1 MTGLKKNQDLT
12 IEQKRLLIES
22 DNGKISVS
30 RQCQLL
36 DLNRSSWYYRSSS
49 DDSYNEQLMRFLD
62 KQYTKTP
69 FYGVA
74 RMTESLRQAD
84 HYVNPK
90 RVRRL
95 MRKMGLEAIY
105 PKKKLNL
112 SIPDKEHKVYPYL
125 LKGLEINR
133 PDQVWATD
141 ITYIRMHRGWLYLV
155 AIMDWFSRK
164 VIAWDLSLT
173 LDAGFCVETLKRALE
188 TGRKPEIFN
197 TDQGSQFTS
206 YAFTKVLKDHNIEIS
221 MDGKGR
227 AFDNIMVERLWR
239 SVKYE
244 EVYLKDYQTV
254 AEAVLGLKQYFEF
267 YNNERIHQS
276 LDYRTPASVY
286 ELANE
291 KATVSAAA
299 TPVAL
304 RAPSMAA
311 ADTGTGINPLINS
324 QIIV

>member
-1 MTGLKKNQDLT
+1 MTGLKKKQDLT
-12 IEQKRLLIES
+12 IEKKRLLIEP
-22 DNGKISVS
+22 DNDKISIS

-49 DDSYNEQLMRFLD
+49 DDSYNEQLMRLLD

-105 PKKKLNL
+105 PKRKFNL
-112 SIPDKEHKVYPYL
+112 SIPDKQHKIYPYL
-125 LKGLEINR
+125 LKGLEINH

-141 ITYIRMHRGWLYLV
+141 ITYIRMHKGWLYLV
-155 AIMDWFSRK
+155 AVMDWYSRK
-164 VIAWDLSLT
+164 VITWDISLT

-206 YAFTKVLKDHNIEIS
+206 YAFTKVLKDHDIAIS

-254 AEAVLGLKQYFEF
+254 AEAVLGLKRYFDF
-267 YNNERIHQS
+267 YNNERFHQS
-276 LDYRTPASVY
+276 LDNCTPASVY
-286 ELANE
+286 GLMDK
-291 KATVSAAA
+291 KATVAGAA
-299 TPVAL
+299 TSVAL
-304 RAPSMAA
+304 RAPSVAA
-311 ADTGTGINPLINS
+311 PATGTEINPLINS